1 MIIVAAAVSV
11 CRLTAIHQTLEQTSG
26 GLDKVTPYQRE
37 IR

>member
-11 CRLTAIHQTLEQTSG
+11 CRLIAIHPLEHTSG
-26 GLDKVTPYQRE
+26 QLDKVTPYQRE